1 MKKIFTVAL
10 IAALSIFSG
19 IHIKNST
26 VTNPFTNPSS
36 KLDLHQVSYYG
47 QYNSYNNSYRTNY
60 VRPYVTR
67 TGRYVGGYYRS

>member
-1 MKKIFTVAL
+1 MKKFIAVAL
-10 IAALSIFSG
+10 VAALSIFGG
-19 IHIKNST
+19 IHIKNTTVGNPPST
-26 VTNPFTNPSS
+26 P
-36 KLDLHQVSYYG
+36 DLPQISYYG

>member
-1 MKKIFTVAL
+1 MKKILAVAL
-10 IAALSIFSG
+10 VTALSIFGG
-19 IHIKNST
+19 IHIKNTT
-26 VTNPFTNPSS
+26 VGNPTS

-47 QYNSYNNSYRTNY
+47 QYNSYNNSFRTNY

>member
-1 MKKIFTVAL
+1 MKKILAIAAIAL
-10 IAALSIFSG
+10 IAVFGVSKMERGTIYNPLSKVEMQ
-19 IHIKNST
+19 H
-26 VTNPFTNPSS
+26 
-36 KLDLHQVSYYG
+36 LSYYG